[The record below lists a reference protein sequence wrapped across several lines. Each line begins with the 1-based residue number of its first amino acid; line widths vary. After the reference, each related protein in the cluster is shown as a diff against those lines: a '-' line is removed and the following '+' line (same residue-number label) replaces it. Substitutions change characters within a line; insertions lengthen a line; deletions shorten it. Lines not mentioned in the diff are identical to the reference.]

1 MTKVWK
7 SKDTGRFLVVT
18 IGLILVGFLLYFV
31 LAMNIIVVWIFAM
44 LAVAIELAIIGK
56 GVRGVW
62 YGVLVGDRNQMSLSN
77 LQVYLWFTIILSGWI
92 FFALASKT
100 TNITIPEQVLG
111 LLGISG
117 VTTVAAVG
125 IDGQKKNEGATAQA
139 AATLKKQLNEAKEEL
154 KPGEPEAVSRR
165 GVLVTYTDPTKASL
179 GDLFTGDEVG
189 NALSVDPGKVQMFF
203 FTLLVALVYASQ
215 VGAWLADPNPGT
227 ALPELS
233 TGIVALLGISHAGY
247 LGTKYAPSTRT
258 QPVQE

>member
-1 MTKVWK
+1 MTKVWE

-31 LAMNIIVVWIFAM
+31 LAMNIVVVWIFAM

-100 TNITIPEQVLG
+100 TNITVPEQVLG

-125 IDGQKKNEGATAQA
+125 INGQKKNEGATAQA
-139 AATLKKQLNEAKEEL
+139 AAALKKQLNEAKEEL

-189 NALSVDPGKVQMFF
+189 NALSVDSGKVQMFF

>member
-31 LAMNIIVVWIFAM
+31 LAMNIILVWIFAM